1 MPIAVARI
9 DQRMIHGIVVNQW
22 FAHLQPK
29 RYMVVD
35 DLASQDEVQKAAMR
49 LSKPTGTG
57 MSIINTEKAIQNFKN
72 GNYDTQKVF
81 LIVRQPETI
90 IRFLEEGIEIPRVD
104 LGIMFDAEGKEKISK
119 FISLT
124 EKEKDE
130 LETIKR
136 LGVPVFVKYVPDDQ
150 DVPYS
155 SSLVYK

>member
-22 FAHLQPK
+22 FAHIQPK

-35 DLASQDEVQKAAMR
+35 DLVSQDEVQKAAMR

-57 MSIINTEKAIQNFKN
+57 MSIIDTEKAIHNFKN
-72 GNYDTQKVF
+72 GNYDSQKVF
-81 LIVRQPETI
+81 LIVREPETLI
-90 IRFLEEGIEIPRVD
+90 KFIEAGIEIPRVD

-124 EKEKDE
+124 NQEKLD
-130 LETIKR
+130 IKKIQNQ
-136 LGVPVFVKYVPDDQ
+136 GIPVFIKYVPDDQ
-150 DVPYS
+150 DEPYDA
-155 SSLVYK
+155 K